1 MNRIP
6 IRTRYLL
13 LFSAG
18 ALMLM
23 LLFSAAIYGELQ
35 RLNQSISD
43 VSQKKVHD
51 SLVNEVISRSEV
63 LLESLASSLS
73 TPAKYQH
80 LSAIDEQLKLVSAT
94 PLVRQALVYDDN
106 YEVLHDG
113 TPGLDSFGNS
123 VDPLLPVRISLSQAG
138 FRVLNN
144 QLLMN
149 QPILHQ
155 GEQVGGVLLW
165 LSLVPVKRSVY
176 ETEQAINTVLES
188 AEQQFMLFLIYM
200 VVAFGLLALI
210 LSALLS
216 NTVTRPVQALM
227 DYSQSLALG
236 RWELPDILK
245 KGDEFGRLGL
255 SFKNMAAQIQN
266 NVRNIETLAFNDQ
279 LTGIGNRT
287 FFQQQISDYVTD
299 EPDGKITLLQIDL
312 DNFKWFNETRG
323 FHAGDLLLKKMVAH
337 CSKVLDEWCE
347 QWVVKREDVHL
358 ARLGGDEFGIIL
370 LGDISRHGVHGLTE
384 NLMTVFNPAQDK
396 AHPLHGMQAS
406 IGVAIY
412 PLNTCNISEIQHH
425 VSLALNEAKV
435 RGKNRVVYFEDEMNA
450 RLQRRYELE
459 QALLKARRQGE
470 LFMVYQ
476 PQVNIST
483 GNVVG
488 YEALMRWQ
496 NDKLGFVSPAEFFP
510 IAEESPVVQELG
522 EFVIEQVLQ
531 DIPLLCESHGHKV
544 KVSLNVSAAQFFYHD
559 VADLLIKGMK
569 AHNVDPAAL
578 SVELT
583 ETALLEK
590 DQIVLEQLSRLR
602 SAGVAI
608 MLDDFGTGYASLSYL
623 KEFPITGLKV
633 DRSYTARLCSGDP
646 SDFALFE
653 SLLFLANNLGL
664 STVVEGIENEHE
676 EQQAQL
682 AGAKVAQGFKYAKGL
697 PIEEQL
703 LAIEMQISA

>member
-1 MNRIP
+1 MP
-6 IRTRYLL
+6 IRARYLV

-18 ALMLM
+18 ALVLM

-43 VSQKKVHD
+43 VSQKKVHA
-51 SLVNEVISRSEV
+51 SLVNEVITRSEV

-73 TPAKYQH
+73 IPAKLQH
-80 LSAIDEQLKLVSAT
+80 LSAIDGQLRLVLTT
-94 PLVRQALVYDDN
+94 PLVRHALVYDDN

-123 VDPLLPVRISLSQAG
+123 VEPLLPVRISLSQSG
-138 FRVLNN
+138 YRVLNN

-149 QPILHQ
+149 QPIHYQ
-155 GEQVGGVLLW
+155 GDQVGGVLLW
-165 LSLVPVKRSVY
+165 LSLEPVKQSVW
-176 ETEQAINTVLES
+176 ETDQAINGVLVS
-188 AEQQFMLFLIYM
+188 AEHQFLLFLLYM
-200 VVAFGLLALI
+200 VIAFGLLALL

-216 NTVTRPVQALM
+216 NAVSRPVQALM

-236 RWELPDILK
+236 RWELPAILT

-255 SFKNMAAQIQN
+255 SFKNMATQIQN
-266 NVRNIETLAFNDQ
+266 NVRNIEKLAFNDQ

-287 FFQQQISDYVTD
+287 FFQQLITDYTQD
-299 EPDGKITLLQIDL
+299 EPGRQVTLLQIDL

-323 FHAGDLLLKKMVAH
+323 FHAGDQLLKQMVVH
-337 CSKVLDEWCE
+337 CEQVLDEWCE
-347 QWVVKREDVHL
+347 QWVVKRETVHL
-358 ARLGGDEFGIIL
+358 TRLGGDEFGIVL
-370 LGDISRHGVHGLTE
+370 LGEVSRHGVHGLTE
-384 NLMTVFNPAQDK
+384 SLMSIFNPTEDQP
-396 AHPLHGMQAS
+396 HPLHGMQAS
-406 IGVAIY
+406 IGVAVY
-412 PLNTCNISEIQHH
+412 PLNAHNVAEIQHH
-425 VSLALNEAKV
+425 VSIALNEAKAQ
-435 RGKNRVVYFEDEMNA
+435 GKNRVVYFVDEMNA
-450 RLQRRYELE
+450 RLQRHYVLE
-459 QALLKARRQGE
+459 QALQQARRQNE

-476 PQVNIST
+476 PQVNISS
-483 GNVVG
+483 GDVVG
-488 YEALMRWQ
+488 YEALMRWK
-496 NDKLGFVSPAEFFP
+496 NDELGFVSPAEFFP

-531 DIPLLCESHGHKV
+531 DIPRLCERHGNNV

-559 VADLLIKGMK
+559 VADLLIKGMR
-569 AHNVDPAAL
+569 ANSIDPGTL

-590 DQIVLEQLSRLR
+590 DQIVLEQLGRLR
-602 SAGVAI
+602 GAGVAI

-633 DRSYTARLCSGDP
+633 DRSYTARLCSGEP

-664 STVVEGIENEHE
+664 TTVVEGIENEHE
-676 EQQAQL
+676 EKQALL

-703 LAIEMQISA
+703 VAIERWNKSS

>member
-1 MNRIP
+1 
-6 IRTRYLL
+6 
-13 LFSAG
+13 
-18 ALMLM
+18 MLM

-51 SLVNEVISRSEV
+51 SLVNEVITRSEV

-73 TPAKYQH
+73 VPAKYQH
-80 LSAIDEQLKLVSAT
+80 LSAINEQLKLVSAT

-123 VDPLLPVRISLSQAG
+123 VEPLLPVRISLSQSG

-149 QPILHQ
+149 QPILYQ
-155 GEQVGGVLLW
+155 GDQVGGVLLW
-165 LSLVPVKRSVY
+165 LSLAPVKHSVH
-176 ETEQAINTVLES
+176 ETEQAIGTVLNS
-188 AEQQFMLFLIYM
+188 AEQQFMLFLFYM
-200 VVAFGLLALI
+200 VIAFSLLALI

-236 RWELPDILK
+236 RWELPDILN

-255 SFKNMAAQIQN
+255 SFKNMAVQIQN
-266 NVRNIETLAFNDQ
+266 NVRNIEKLAFNDQ

-287 FFQQQISDYVTD
+287 FFQQQISDYVSD
-299 EPDGKITLLQIDL
+299 EPGGQITLLQIDL

-323 FHAGDLLLKKMVAH
+323 FHAGDQLLKKMVVH
-337 CSKVLDEWCE
+337 CNSVLDEWCE
-347 QWVVKREDVHL
+347 QWVVKRSDVHL
-358 ARLGGDEFGIIL
+358 TRLGGDEFGIIL
-370 LGDISRHGVHGLTE
+370 LGDVSRHGVHGLTE
-384 NLMTVFNPAQDK
+384 SLMTVFNPVEEQT
-396 AHPLHGMQAS
+396 HPLHGMQAS
-406 IGVAIY
+406 IGVAVY
-412 PLNTCNISEIQHH
+412 PLNARNVSEIQHH
-425 VSLALNEAKV
+425 VSLALNEAKA

-459 QALLKARRQGE
+459 QALLKARSRDE

-476 PQVNIST
+476 PQVSIST
-483 GNVVG
+483 GKVVG

-496 NDKLGFVSPAEFFP
+496 NDELGFVSPAEFFP

-522 EFVIEQVLQ
+522 EFVIEQVLH
-531 DIPLLCESHGHKV
+531 DIPRLCERHGYNI

-559 VADLLIKGMK
+559 VADLLIKGMRL
-569 AHNVDPAAL
+569 NGVDPNTL

-633 DRSYTARLCSGDP
+633 DRSYTARLCSGEP

-653 SLLFLANNLGL
+653 SLLFLAKNLGL
-664 STVVEGIENEHE
+664 TTVVEGIENEHE

-682 AGAKVAQGFKYAKGL
+682 AGAQVAQGFKYAKGL

-703 LAIEMQISA
+703 KSIDRWDATA